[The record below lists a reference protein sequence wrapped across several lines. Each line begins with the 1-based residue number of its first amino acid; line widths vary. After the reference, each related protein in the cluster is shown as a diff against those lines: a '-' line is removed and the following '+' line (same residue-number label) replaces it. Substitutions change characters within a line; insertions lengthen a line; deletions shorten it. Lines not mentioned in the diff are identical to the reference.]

1 MTQELNQRL
10 QQLEP
15 AAARGLFD
23 QLRRGLE
30 KETLRT
36 TPEGKISQEDHP
48 SALGSTLT
56 HPHITTDYSEAL
68 LEFITPVSTSRE
80 NTLDFLLDLHRF
92 SLRHLENQEL
102 LWPASMPCRLE
113 GNGSVRIAEYGRSN
127 VGRMKEVYRHGLDWR
142 YGRIMQSIA
151 GLHYNLSFPDDL
163 WPLLAELEGWA
174 PEAADAQF
182 RSDKYFALIR
192 NFRRYSWLLMYLF
205 GASPAVDASFLAEHP
220 DHPLTPLAE
229 ATWGSPL
236 ATSLRMS
243 DLGYQNKV
251 QASLKICFNSLD
263 NYINTL
269 QEAIH
274 TSHPAYEKIGVKVDG
289 EYRQL
294 NTNILQIEN
303 EYYSDIRPKRVARSG
318 QKPSEALQEKGVEY
332 IEVRCLDLNP
342 FLPGGIDVAQMRFL
356 DTFLLY
362 CLLET
367 SPELSDRACQQVE
380 DNMTQA
386 VNQGRDLQTRIWWFD
401 QDKVEQKPLQ
411 EAALTLMERLQPV
424 ALLLD
429 KNHPDTAPFSRALEQ
444 QLARVEDVSLTPS
457 ARLLELIKESGSH
470 NAAILQL
477 ARAQREQLLTCPMN
491 KAREAVFTEL
501 AASSLQQQK
510 DLEASDQ
517 LSFDDYLAEYFKP
530 ASQA

>member
-1 MTQELNQRL
+1 VTQQLHQRL
-10 QQLEP
+10 QQLE
-15 AAARGLFD
+15 AAATRGLFD
-23 QLRRGLE
+23 HIRRGLE
-30 KETLRT
+30 KETLRI
-36 TPEGKISQEDHP
+36 TPEGHISQGDHP
-48 SALGSTLT
+48 RVLGSTLT

-80 NTLDFLLDLHRF
+80 TTLDFLLDLHRF
-92 SLRHLENQEL
+92 SLSRLDNREL
-102 LWPASMPCRLE
+102 LWPASMPCRLQ
-113 GNGSVRIAEYGRSN
+113 GNDSVRIAEYGSSN
-127 VGRMKEVYRHGLDWR
+127 VGKMKEVYRRGLDWR

-151 GLHYNLSFPDDL
+151 GLHYNVSFPDEL
-163 WPLLAELEGWA
+163 WPLLAELENL
-174 PEAADAQF
+174 PTEAADAQW
-182 RSDKYFALIR
+182 RSAKYFALIR
-192 NFRRYSWLLMYLF
+192 NFRRFSWLLMYLF
-205 GASPAVDASFLAEHP
+205 GASPAVDDSFLADHP
-220 DHPLTPLAE
+220 EHPLTPLAE

-243 DLGYQNKV
+243 DLGYQNQV
-251 QASLKICFNSLD
+251 QGSLKICFNSLD

-274 TSHPAYEKIGVKVDG
+274 TSHPAYEAMGVKVKG

-303 EYYSDIRPKRVARSG
+303 EYYSDIRPKRVAQSG

-367 SPELSDRACQQVE
+367 SPELSDQACQQVE
-380 DNMTQA
+380 ENMTRA
-386 VNQGRDLQTRIWWFD
+386 VNQGRDPLTPIWWFD
-401 QDKVEQKPLQ
+401 QERVVSKPLQ
-411 EAALTLMERLQPV
+411 EAAQAMMERLQPV

-429 KNHPDTAPFSRALEQ
+429 KSHPEEAPFSAALEQ
-444 QLARVEDVSLTPS
+444 QQTRVDDVSLTPS
-457 ARLLELIKESGSH
+457 ARLLELIKESGGH
-470 NAAILQL
+470 NEALLQL

-491 KAREAVFTEL
+491 KAREALFTEL
-501 AASSLQQQK
+501 ASSSLQQQK

-530 ASQA
+530 ASQT